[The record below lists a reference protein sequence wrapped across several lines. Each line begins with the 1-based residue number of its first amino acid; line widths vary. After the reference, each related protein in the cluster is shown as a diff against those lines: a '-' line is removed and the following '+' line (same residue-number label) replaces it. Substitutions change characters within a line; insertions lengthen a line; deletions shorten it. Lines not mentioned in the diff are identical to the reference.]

1 MLDAI
6 SSIVK
11 IAKRIDERL
20 YEMNGSID
28 NISASIEEI
37 TANTEEISGSAH
49 KVIDKMERDKKS

>member
-6 SSIVK
+6 LAIVK

-20 YEMNGSID
+20 NVMNGSID

-37 TANTEEISGSAH
+37 TANTEEISSSAH
-49 KVIDKMERDKKS
+49 KVIDKIG